1 VIFVTTDAAAAAAA
15 DRVMLPQV
23 LLLAIWA
30 LSWLLR

>member
-1 VIFVTTDAAAAAAA
+1 VIFVTTDAAAA
-15 DRVMLPQV
+15 RVMLLPQV